1 MRAMRSSHQ
10 CAAAAAAAG
19 MRGARPAG
27 PSGDLLR
34 PSRAPAAVLRRR
46 VSTAPAAAVAPAV
59 DERPNIV
66 GMTQDELQR
75 AIEPLGMKPFVARQI
90 WRWLHTKGAL
100 SFAAM
105 HNLSKRNQAALAQHL
120 RIWTGGVDSDL
131 CSTDGTRKW
140 LLRFD
145 ERTAV
150 EAVYI
155 PEAARGRGSMCL
167 SSQCGCTLA
176 CSFCHTGT
184 QKISRNL
191 TAAEIVG
198 QLLVARRALGDAGR
212 VTSAEHPRAVSNIV
226 MMGQGEPL
234 YNYRNVKKAL
244 QIAMDGDGIGISR
257 RRITLST
264 SGVVPLIGR
273 LGRDLS
279 VGLAISLHA
288 VDNDLRD
295 ELVPANKQWPIEELL
310 DACRA
315 YPKRS
320 GTRRITF
327 EYILIEGVNDSLGEA
342 RELLRLLR
350 GIPSYVNL
358 IPFNPWPG
366 APEDY
371 ARPSNARV
379 SAFQRVLIDG
389 GLSSI
394 VRATRGEDILAACGQ
409 LHSTAEASA
418 ELRAIGQAAAQQ
430 QQTQQQQ

>member
-1 MRAMRSSHQ
+1 MKTAMLASLRAARRPRSS
-10 CAAAAAAAG
+10 AS
-19 MRGARPAG
+19 RPA
-27 PSGDLLR
+27 LLLNHS
-34 PSRAPAAVLRRR
+34 PGAATTGHRRR
-46 VSTAPAAAVAPAV
+46 VSTFPQQDTYEKPAARCS
-59 DERPNIV
+59 DDRPNIV
-66 GMTQDELQR
+66 GMTREELTS
-75 AIEPLGMKPFVARQI
+75 AVEKLGMKPFVARQV
-90 WRWLHTKGAL
+90 WNWLHTKGAL
-100 SFAAM
+100 SFASM
-105 HNLSKRNQAALAQHL
+105 RNVSNRNQEVLAQHL
-120 RIWTGGVDSDL
+120 SIWTGGVDSDL
-131 CSTDGTRKW
+131 RSTDGTRKW

-155 PEAARGRGSMCL
+155 PEPARGRGSMCL
-167 SSQCGCTLA
+167 SSQCGCSLA

-198 QLLVARRALGDAGR
+198 QLLTARRALGDAGR
-212 VTSAEHPRAVSNIV
+212 VTSKEAPRAVSNIV

-234 YNYRNVKKAL
+234 YNYRNVRKAL

-264 SGVVPLIGR
+264 SGVVPLIER
-273 LGRDLS
+273 LGEELS

-288 VDNDLRD
+288 VDNDLRS

-310 DACRA
+310 DACRR

-327 EYILIEGVNDSLGEA
+327 EYILIEGVNDSLREA
-342 RELLRLLR
+342 RALVRLLA
-350 GIPSYVNL
+350 GIPSFVNL

-366 APEDY
+366 APANY
-371 ARPSNARV
+371 SRPSSTRV
-379 SAFQRVLIDG
+379 GAFQRVLVDG
-389 GLSSI
+389 GMDAI

-409 LHSTAEASA
+409 LHSTAQASA
-418 ELRAIGQAAAQQ
+418 ELRALG
-430 QQTQQQQ
+430 

>member
-1 MRAMRSSHQ
+1 MTREELTS
-10 CAAAAAAAG
+10 
-19 MRGARPAG
+19 
-27 PSGDLLR
+27 
-34 PSRAPAAVLRRR
+34 AVK
-46 VSTAPAAAVAPAV
+46 
-59 DERPNIV
+59 E
-66 GMTQDELQR
+66 
-75 AIEPLGMKPFVARQI
+75 LGMKPFVARQI
-90 WRWLHTKGAL
+90 WNWLHTKGAL

-105 HNLSKRNQAALAQHL
+105 RNVSKQNQEVLARHLS
-120 RIWTGGVDSDL
+120 IYTGGVDSDL

-155 PEAARGRGSMCL
+155 PEVARGRGSMCL
-167 SSQCGCTLA
+167 SSQCGCSLA

-198 QLLVARRALGDAGR
+198 QILTARRALGDAGR
-212 VTSAEHPRAVSNIV
+212 VTSREAPRAVSNIV

-234 YNYRNVKKAL
+234 YNYRNVRKAL

-264 SGVVPLIGR
+264 SGVVPMIER
-273 LGRDLS
+273 LGQDLS

-310 DACRA
+310 DACRR

-327 EYILIEGVNDSLGEA
+327 EYILIEGVNDSLREA

-366 APEDY
+366 APEHY
-371 ARPSNARV
+371 SRPSGSRV
-379 SAFQRVLIDG
+379 GAFQRVLIDG
-389 GLSSI
+389 GMDAI

-418 ELRAIGQAAAQQ
+418 ELRALG
-430 QQTQQQQ
+430 